1 MRKYVV
7 AAVVAWLIGDAS
19 VATQTTADPLRISA
33 WAVNMSNIG
42 TGSNAT
48 VEINIDRWS
57 TATECENF
65 IATFL
70 ENGSD
75 ALLRKFE
82 RTASHGRLRFPQ
94 WTGRDP
100 HNARLGWD
108 LRYTWQTPLPD
119 GGQRIVVALD
129 RYMSFWEVRNQPR
142 TVDYPFTIIE
152 MRVDNEG
159 RGEGKMSIATR
170 INFDNKNK
178 VVELEDYASEP
189 VRLHQVRVTKQ
200 GRE

>member
-1 MRKYVV
+1 MRKYAV

-19 VATQTTADPLRISA
+19 VATQTTGDPLRISA

-42 TGSNAT
+42 TGSNAP
-48 VEINIDRWS
+48 VEINIERWS
-57 TATECENF
+57 TATEREHF
-65 IATFL
+65 IATFV

-75 ALLRKFE
+75 ALLREFQ
-82 RTASHGRLRFPQ
+82 RTASHGRLRFPN
-94 WTGRDP
+94 WAGRDP
-100 HNARLGWD
+100 QNARLGWD
-108 LRYTWQTPLPD
+108 LRYTWQTLLPD

-159 RGEGKMSIATR
+159 RGEGKMSVATR
-170 INFDNKNK
+170 INFDKQKN
-178 VVELEDYASEP
+178 VMELENYASEP
-189 VRLHQVRVTKQ
+189 VRLYQVHVTKQ
-200 GRE
+200 ERE